1 MNTYYMVVLY
11 KKAGNIP
18 DGFYEFE
25 EGMII
30 TDKEVAENTAT
41 YMNTTEFGKE
51 YGYVVKEI
59 KL

>member
-1 MNTYYMVVLY
+1 MVVLY